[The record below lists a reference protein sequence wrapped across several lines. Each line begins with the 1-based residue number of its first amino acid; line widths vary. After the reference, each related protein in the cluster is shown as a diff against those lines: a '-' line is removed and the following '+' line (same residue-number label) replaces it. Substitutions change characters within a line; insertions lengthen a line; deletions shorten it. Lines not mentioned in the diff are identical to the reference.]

1 MEPGKGKEFVKE
13 IENLIPHGGG
23 DCPEL
28 AFQGMYNALSS
39 GFAREKSPLYVFT
52 DATAKDSD
60 KYDIVATTAMAL
72 GSSVYFFT
80 TGLCG
85 MSKYSPYDKLAQ
97 ATCGQVFELPKR
109 GSDLGKMK
117 KVTKNLLGGAAPVH
131 CDTSSSTFSIGKKRS
146 LSSFTI
152 YKIPLDDSMNK
163 VIVSVTT
170 QNRGPMIFLKD
181 PVGVRVNKGR
191 TDLTRG
197 VIFVVDHPKPG
208 VWKLFVSPGAGKHS
222 YVVKG
227 SGTANLD
234 FDFIF
239 VYPRGKMPPLPVPH
253 PLVGNCVACQFS
265 LLFYAFLTLLFF

>member
-1 MEPGKGKEFVKE
+1 
-13 IENLIPHGGG
+13 
-23 DCPEL
+23 
-28 AFQGMYNALSS
+28 
-39 GFAREKSPLYVFT
+39 
-52 DATAKDSD
+52 
-60 KYDIVATTAMAL
+60 
-72 GSSVYFFT
+72 
-80 TGLCG
+80 
-85 MSKYSPYDKLAQ
+85 
-97 ATCGQVFELPKR
+97 
-109 GSDLGKMK
+109 
-117 KVTKNLLGGAAPVH
+117 
-131 CDTSSSTFSIGKKRS
+131 
-146 LSSFTI
+146 
-152 YKIPLDDSMNK
+152 MNK

-239 VYPRGKMPPLPVPH
+239 VNPRGKMPPLPVH
-253 PLVGNCVACQFS
+253 PVHSEEMGSPRRKKFP
-265 LLFYAFLTLLFF
+265 LLGSAHFKIHS